1 MPKRLHEALE
11 REAKKRGLTGERRK
25 AFIFGTLNKVS
36 GKKKRG
42 KAKR

>member
-25 AFIFGTLNKVS
+25 AFIFGTLNKA
-36 GKKKRG
+36 KKR
-42 KAKR
+42 AKTKR